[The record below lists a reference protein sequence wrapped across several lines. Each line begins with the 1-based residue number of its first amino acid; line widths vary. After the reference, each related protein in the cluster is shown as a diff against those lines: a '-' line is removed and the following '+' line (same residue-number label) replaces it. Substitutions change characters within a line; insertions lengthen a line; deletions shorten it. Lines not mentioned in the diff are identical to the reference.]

1 MQLGLSRWVFP
12 VVLLLVFGLA
22 MPAQAQDTD
31 PGDVAFWQAI
41 QSSKDPAEYNAYLQS
56 FPNGRFAGLA
66 RLRLSQLG
74 TPAVVQPVASQPVAP
89 QVAAP
94 AMPVPANP
102 ALPAAQPPGFAHATA
117 LKPANLRG
125 SPSASAAR
133 VGGLSQGEQLFVRPA
148 AEPGWYEIAR
158 ADGSAAYVHGS
169 LIGQGGQPLA
179 GPLVTATVPAPGGPL
194 VTVPPRPGDVVPVAV
209 QRPQDMA
216 MDKVQAGRIQDAA
229 QPSLQGVPPQLAD
242 AVSVQIGKPVMTP
255 VAPGNGGEVDPARLV
270 GAFLSGLLGQEVN
283 LGDPNAAATGA
294 VRAVASVI
302 VTATRN
308 GQPVDSVTQAMQ
320 QDFAS
325 QSAAGGGM
333 QGVLEA
339 AVKQAAQAMAAKL
352 RNRGAAEATAAAVP
366 ALAPAAG
373 PVQPAVPPAAP
384 APAPAPAG
392 GSPAMSPAMSL
403 PPPPPVPGA
412 N

>member
-74 TPAVVQPVASQPVAP
+74 AAVAAQPAAIQPVPP

-94 AMPVPANP
+94 ATPIPASP
-102 ALPAAQPPGFAHATA
+102 ILPAVPPPGFVQASA
-117 LKPANLRG
+117 LKTANLRG
-125 SPSASAAR
+125 APSAAAAR

-179 GPLVTATVPAPGGPL
+179 APLVTANLPKPAGPM
-194 VTVPPRPGDVVPVAV
+194 VTVPPRPGDAVPVAV

-216 MDKVQAGRIQDAA
+216 MDRTQAGRIQDAA

-242 AVSVQIGKPVMTP
+242 AVSVQIVKPVMTP
-255 VAPGNGGEVDPARLV
+255 VTPGNAGEIDPAKLV
-270 GAFLSGLLGQEVN
+270 GAFLSGLLGQDVS
-283 LGDPNAAATGA
+283 LADPNAAATGA

-320 QDFAS
+320 QDFSS
-325 QSAAGGGM
+325 QSAAGSGM

-352 RNRGAAEATAAAVP
+352 RDRGAAETASNAPAAIV
-366 ALAPAAG
+366 PAAG
-373 PVQPAVPPAAP
+373 PAPVSPAPPAA
-384 APAPAPAG
+384 G
-392 GSPAMSPAMSL
+392 GSSAMSPAMSL

>member
-1 MQLGLSRWVFP
+1 MALSRWVIP
-12 VVLLLVFGLA
+12 IALAVLLGQVAPVG
-22 MPAQAQDTD
+22 AQATD

-41 QSSKDPAEYNAYLQS
+41 QDSKEPAEYNAYLQS

-74 TPAVVQPVASQPVAP
+74 APAAGAPIAPAAPVAFT
-89 QVAAP
+89 
-94 AMPVPANP
+94 P
-102 ALPAAQPPGFAHATA
+102 ALPMAPPPGFDAATA
-117 LKPANLRG
+117 LKTANLRG
-125 SPSASAAR
+125 APSTNAAR

-158 ADGSAAYVHGS
+158 ADGSAAFVHGS

-179 GPLVTATVPAPGGPL
+179 GPLVSASVPLPSGPT
-194 VTVPPRPGDVVPVAV
+194 VTVPPRPGDAVPVAV
-209 QRPQDMA
+209 QRPQDMT
-216 MDKVQAGRIQDAA
+216 MDKAQAGRIQDAA

-242 AVSVQIGKPVMTP
+242 AVSVQIVKPVMTP
-255 VAPGNGGEVDPARLV
+255 VGPAASDEIDPAKLV

-283 LGDPNAAATGA
+283 LNDPNTAATGA

-308 GQPVDSVTQAMQ
+308 GQAVESVTQAMQ

-325 QSAAGGGM
+325 QSAAGSGM

-339 AVKQAAQAMAAKL
+339 AVKQAAQAMSAKL
-352 RNRGAAEATAAAVP
+352 RNRGATETAASGAAPVM
-366 ALAPAAG
+366 LPAAG
-373 PVQPAVPPAAP
+373 PVEPVAVP
-384 APAPAPAG
+384 APAANAPV
-392 GSPAMSPAMSL
+392 MSPAMSL

>member
-1 MQLGLSRWVFP
+1 MQVGLSRWVFP

-41 QSSKDPAEYNAYLQS
+41 QGSKDPAEYNAYLQS

-74 TPAVVQPVASQPVAP
+74 APAMAQPTATPPVAP
-89 QVAAP
+89 QAAAP
-94 AMPVPANP
+94 AMPAPIAPVVPAVP
-102 ALPAAQPPGFAHATA
+102 PPGFAHATA
-117 LKPANLRG
+117 LKTANLRG
-125 SPSASAAR
+125 APSTTAAR
-133 VGGLSQGEQLFVRPA
+133 VGGLSQGEQLFARPA

-179 GPLVTATVPAPGGPL
+179 GPLVTAAVPAPTGPM
-194 VTVPPRPGDVVPVAV
+194 VTVPPRPGDAVPVVV

-216 MDKVQAGRIQDAA
+216 MDKAQAGRIQDAA

-242 AVSVQIGKPVMTP
+242 AVSVQIVKPVMTP
-255 VAPGNGGEVDPARLV
+255 VTPGNGGEVDPAKLV

-283 LGDPNAAATGA
+283 LGDPNTAATGA

-302 VTATRN
+302 VTAMRN

-320 QDFAS
+320 QDFVS
-325 QSAAGGGM
+325 QAAAGGGM

-352 RNRGAAEATAAAVP
+352 RDRGATETAASTAPTFV
-366 ALAPAAG
+366 PAAG
-373 PVQPAVPPAAP
+373 PAVPPAAL
-384 APAPAPAG
+384 APAPSG

>member
-1 MQLGLSRWVFP
+1 M
-12 VVLLLVFGLA
+12 FGQAL
-22 MPAQAQDTD
+22 PAPAQDTD

-41 QSSKDPAEYNAYLQS
+41 QNSKQPAEYNAYLQS

-74 TPAVVQPVASQPVAP
+74 APVSAQPAAVQPVPP

-94 AMPVPANP
+94 AAPIPASP
-102 ALPAAQPPGFAHATA
+102 TLPAIPPPGFGHATA
-117 LKPANLRG
+117 LKTANLRG
-125 SPSASAAR
+125 GPSATAAR

-169 LIGQGGQPLA
+169 LIGQGGQPMA
-179 GPLVTATVPAPGGPL
+179 GPLVTASVPAPGGPM
-194 VTVPPRPGDVVPVAV
+194 VTVPPRPGDAVPVAV

-216 MDKVQAGRIQDAA
+216 MDKAQAGRIQDAA
-229 QPSLQGVPPQLAD
+229 QPSLHGVPPQLAD

-255 VAPGNGGEVDPARLV
+255 VAPGNGGEVDPAKLV
-270 GAFLSGLLGQEVN
+270 GAFLSGLLGQEVD

-308 GQPVDSVTQAMQ
+308 GRPVDSVTQAMQ

-325 QSAAGGGM
+325 QAAAGGGM

-352 RNRGAAEATAAAVP
+352 RNRGAAETASNAP
-366 ALAPAAG
+366 AGIAPAAG
-373 PVQPAVPPAAP
+373 PVQPTVLPAAP
-384 APAPAPAG
+384 ASGPAPAPTSPPAG